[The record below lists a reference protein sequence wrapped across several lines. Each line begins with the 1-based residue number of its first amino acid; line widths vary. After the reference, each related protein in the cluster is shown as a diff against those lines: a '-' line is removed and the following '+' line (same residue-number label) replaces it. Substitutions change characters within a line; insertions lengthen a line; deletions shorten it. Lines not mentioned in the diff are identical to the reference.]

1 MQAVQRKLLTKET
14 QAKADKSPV
23 TVADYG
29 ELNMNMNFAI

>member
-1 MQAVQRKLLTKET
+1 MQAVQKKLLSEET

-29 ELNMNMNFAI
+29 GILTRI